1 MWENTLLKS
10 DGLPVSRT
18 LLACQDRSERRL
30 AQEKS
35 ADALVAEAGSGFSF
49 VGFHIGSGA

>member
-1 MWENTLLKS
+1 MVFPTPE
-10 DGLPVSRT
+10 PF
-18 LLACQDRSERRL
+18 LARQDRSERHL

-35 ADALVAEAGSGFSF
+35 ADASVAEAGSGFSS

>member
-1 MWENTLLKS
+1 MWESTLLRS
-10 DGLPVSRT
+10 DGLPVSRA

>member
-1 MWENTLLKS
+1 MWESTLLRS
-10 DGLPVSRT
+10 DGLPVSRAI
-18 LLACQDRSERRL
+18 LACQDGSERRL

-49 VGFHIGSGA
+49 VGFHN